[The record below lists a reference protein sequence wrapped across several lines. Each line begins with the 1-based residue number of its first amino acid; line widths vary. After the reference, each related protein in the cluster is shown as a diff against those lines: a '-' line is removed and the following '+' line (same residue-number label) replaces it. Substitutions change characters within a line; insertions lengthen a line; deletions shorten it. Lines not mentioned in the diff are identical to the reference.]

1 MGGGR
6 SSKSVTLRRDEERT
20 LSTRKRDRICP
31 EVVSSHSVIGDFDD
45 GVGEA
50 LELELSASDG
60 TTVGN
65 DVLLAA
71 SAFVCAVCTVTVS

>member
-1 MGGGR
+1 
-6 SSKSVTLRRDEERT
+6 
-20 LSTRKRDRICP
+20 
-31 EVVSSHSVIGDFDD
+31 VIGDFDD